1 MYKTIFFDLDNTLW
15 DTESNGKESMEEVYQ
30 DYGFDSLFLDF
41 ETFYTI
47 YWSNNL
53 KLWDQYQKGEISKQ
67 TLIVERLYFPLKP
80 YMEYNE
86 EFILSLNDD
95 FLHRTSLR
103 KKLIPDAMEILEYLK
118 PKYKL
123 YIISNG
129 FTEVQH
135 KKLKNSDLLRFFEE
149 IILSDWVGVNKPHPE
164 IFRKALEI
172 ASSHSDETIMI
183 GDSWDADIVGAKNA
197 CIDQVWL
204 NLNTTQKRE
213 FEPTFQISSLKEIRN
228 IL

>member
-15 DTESNGKESMEEVYQ
+15 DTERNGKESMEEVYQ
-30 DYGFDSLFLDF
+30 DYGFDSLFPDF
-41 ETFYTI
+41 ETFYAI

-53 KLWDQYQKGEISKQ
+53 KLWDQYQIGEISKHK
-67 TLIVERLYFPLKP
+67 LIVERLYFPLKP

-103 KKLIPDAMEILEYLK
+103 KKLIPDAIEILEYLK

-135 KKLKNSDLLRFFEE
+135 KKMKNSDLSRFFEG
-149 IILSDWVGVNKPHPE
+149 IILSDLVGVNKPHPE

-172 ASSHSDETIMI
+172 ASSKPEETIMI

-197 CIDQVWL
+197 KIDQIWL
-204 NLNTTQKRE
+204 NLNATQEGE
-213 FEPTFQISSLKEIRN
+213 FEPTFQISSLKEIQN